1 MASAFGAPISGV
13 LLVLEE
19 GASFW
24 DTDLI
29 LFSFFCGLSAKFFFF
44 IFLKVPSPPPHT
56 STEHTIVHAI
66 HALPEHCS
74 GF

>member
-29 LFSFFCGLSAKFFFF
+29 LLSFFCGLSAKFFFF
-44 IFLKVPSPPPHT
+44 IFLKVLPPLPLPQPSSSPSLIP
-56 STEHTIVHAI
+56 
-66 HALPEHCS
+66 
-74 GF
+74 

>member
-44 IFLKVPSPPPHT
+44 IFLQVRTRTRTRTTAPPYTH
-56 STEHTIVHAI
+56 
-66 HALPEHCS
+66 
-74 GF
+74 GD